1 MDIRS
6 MPEGVVC
13 HMLVCIMNAATEL
26 GITITLPSDVS
37 VYEKYEFAITVI
49 AHYMSWNHEDAET

>member
-1 MDIRS
+1 